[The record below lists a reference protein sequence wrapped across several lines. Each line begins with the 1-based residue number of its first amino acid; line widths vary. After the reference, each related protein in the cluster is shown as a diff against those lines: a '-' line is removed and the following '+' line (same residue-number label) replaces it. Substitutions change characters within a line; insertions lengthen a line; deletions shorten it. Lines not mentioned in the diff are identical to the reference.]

1 MTLNEYLNIMNL
13 LTQNSKLKKTSKE
26 LRLRVFNFG
35 IPAYKSASG
44 KLTCP
49 MADTCVKFCYA
60 KKGAYIWSNVKPA
73 FEKRYELTKTDD
85 FVEAMN
91 AEIRKKKPDYVRV
104 HDSGDYYST
113 AYLKKCIQV
122 AIHNPSVRF
131 YSYTNMVDMML
142 KASLPD
148 NYDII
153 FSDSGKQKHLINE
166 KKHRHTRIFS
176 TNSDLISNGYV
187 DASSI
192 DLMAT
197 KWFSKNHKVG
207 LVFH

>member
-1 MTLNEYLNIMNL
+1 MNL
-13 LTQNSKLKKTSKE
+13 LTQNTKLKKTSKE
-26 LRLRVFNFG
+26 LGLRVFNFG

-49 MADTCVKFCYA
+49 MADSCVKFCYA

-73 FEKRYELTKTDD
+73 FEKRYQLSKTDM
-85 FVEAMN
+85 FVDAMN

-104 HDSGDYYST
+104 HDSGDYYSR
-113 AYLKKCIQV
+113 AYLKKWIDI
-122 AIHNPSVRF
+122 ANSNPSVRF
-131 YSYTNMVDMML
+131 YSYTNMIDMIL
-142 KASLPD
+142 KTSLPD

-153 FSDSGKQKHLINE
+153 FSDSGKQKHLIDE
-166 KKHRHTRIFS
+166 RKHRHTKIFKS
-176 TNSDLISNGYV
+176 NDDLNSAGYT

-192 DLMAT
+192 DLHAT
-197 KWFSKNHKVG
+197 RWFNNTIKVG

>member
-1 MTLNEYLNIMNL
+1 MNL

-26 LRLRVFNFG
+26 LGLRVFNFG

-49 MADTCVKFCYA
+49 MADACVKFCYA

-85 FVEAMN
+85 FVDAMN
-91 AEIRKKKPDYVRV
+91 AEIKRKKPDYVRV
-104 HDSGDYYST
+104 HDSGDYYSG
-113 AYLKKCIQV
+113 AYLKKWMQI

-131 YSYTNMVDMML
+131 YSYTNMVDLIL
-142 KASLPD
+142 KTSLPD

-153 FSDSGKQKHLINE
+153 FSDSGKQKHMINE
-166 KKHRHTRIFS
+166 RKHRHTKIFS
-176 TNSDLISNGYV
+176 SHSDLVSNNYV
-187 DASSI
+187 DASNI

-197 KWFSKNHKVG
+197 KWFSKNHRVG

>member
-1 MTLNEYLNIMNL
+1 MSTQL
-13 LTQNSKLKKTSKE
+13 LTQNSKLKKTSKS
-26 LRLRVFNFG
+26 LNLRVFNFG

-49 MADTCVKFCYA
+49 MADECIKFCYA

-73 FEKRYELTKTDD
+73 FEKRYELSKTDN
-85 FVEAMN
+85 FVFEMN
-91 AEIRKKKPDYVRV
+91 AEILKKKPDYVRV
-104 HDSGDYYST
+104 HDSGDYYSQ
-113 AYLKKCIQV
+113 AYLNKWIEI

-142 KASLPD
+142 KTSLPD

-153 FSDSGKQKHLINE
+153 FSDSGKQKHLIDDR
-166 KKHRHTRIFS
+166 KHRHTKIFS
-176 TNSDLISNGYV
+176 TKDDLVFAGYT
-187 DASSI
+187 DASSV

-197 KWFSKNHKVG
+197 RWFNNTNKVG
-207 LVFH
+207 LIIH

>member
-1 MTLNEYLNIMNL
+1 
-13 LTQNSKLKKTSKE
+13 
-26 LRLRVFNFG
+26 
-35 IPAYKSASG
+35 
-44 KLTCP
+44 
-49 MADTCVKFCYA
+49 MADSCVKFCYA

-73 FEKRYELTKTDD
+73 FEKRYQLSKTDK

-104 HDSGDYYST
+104 HDSGDYYSR
-113 AYLKKCIQV
+113 AYLKKWIDI
-122 AIHNPSVRF
+122 ANSNPSVRF

-142 KASLPD
+142 KTSLPD

-153 FSDSGKQKHLINE
+153 FSDSGKQKHLIDE
-166 KKHRHTRIFS
+166 TRHRHTKIFS
-176 TNSDLISNGYV
+176 SHSDLVSNNYV

-197 KWFSKNHKVG
+197 KWFNKTNKVG

>member
-1 MTLNEYLNIMNL
+1 MNL
-13 LTQNSKLKKTSKE
+13 LTQNSKLKRTSKK
-26 LRLRVFNFG
+26 LGLRVFNFG

-49 MADTCVKFCYA
+49 MADSCVKFCYA

-73 FEKRYELTKTDD
+73 FEKRYQLSKTDK

-104 HDSGDYYST
+104 HDSGDYYSR
-113 AYLKKCIQV
+113 AYLKKWIDI
-122 AIHNPSVRF
+122 ANSNPNVRF
-131 YSYTNMVDMML
+131 YSYTNMIDMML

-153 FSDSGKQKHLINE
+153 FSDSGKQKHLIDE
-166 KKHRHTRIFS
+166 RKHRHTKIFS
-176 TNSDLISNGYV
+176 NYSDLIRGGYM

-197 KWFSKNHKVG
+197 RWFNKTNKVG
-207 LVFH
+207 LIFH

>member
-1 MTLNEYLNIMNL
+1 MNL

-26 LRLRVFNFG
+26 LSVRVFNFG

-49 MADTCVKFCYA
+49 MADGCVKFCYA
-60 KKGAYIWSNVKPA
+60 KKGAYIWSNVQPA
-73 FEKRYELTKTDD
+73 FEKRYELSKTDK
-85 FVEAMN
+85 FVDAMYN
-91 AEIRKKKPDYVRV
+91 EIVKKKPDYVRV
-104 HDSGDYYST
+104 HDSGDYYSK
-113 AYLKKCIQV
+113 AYLQKWIDIALLFPEVK
-122 AIHNPSVRF
+122 F
-131 YSYTNMVDMML
+131 YSYTNMVDMIL

-166 KKHRHTRIFS
+166 RKHRHTRIFS
-176 TNSDLISNGYV
+176 TNSDLVSSGYV
-187 DASSI
+187 DASNI

>member
-1 MTLNEYLNIMNL
+1 MSL
-13 LTQNSKLKKTSKE
+13 LTQNSKLKKTSKA
-26 LRLRVFNFG
+26 LSLRVFNFG

-49 MADTCVKFCYA
+49 MADECVKFCYA

-85 FVEAMN
+85 FVAAMN
-91 AEIRKKKPDYVRV
+91 AEILKKKPDYVRV
-104 HDSGDYYST
+104 HDSGDYYSKS
-113 AYLKKCIQV
+113 YLNKWIEI
-122 AIHNPSVRF
+122 AIHNPNVRF

-142 KASLPD
+142 NTSLPD

-153 FSDSGKQKHLINE
+153 FSDSGKQKHLIDPI
-166 KKHRHTRIFS
+166 KHRHTKIFS
-176 TNSDLISNGYV
+176 STFALNEAGYT
-187 DASSI
+187 DASSV

-197 KWFSKNHKVG
+197 KWFNDTNKVG

>member
-1 MTLNEYLNIMNL
+1 MNL
-13 LTQNSKLKKTSKE
+13 LTQNTKLKKTSKE
-26 LRLRVFNFG
+26 LGLRVFNFG

-49 MADTCVKFCYA
+49 MADSCVKFCYA

-73 FEKRYELTKTDD
+73 FEKRYQLSKTDK
-85 FVEAMN
+85 FVDAMN

-104 HDSGDYYST
+104 HDSGDYYSR
-113 AYLKKCIQV
+113 AYLKKWIDI
-122 AIHNPSVRF
+122 ANSNPNVRF
-131 YSYTNMVDMML
+131 YSYTNMIDMIL
-142 KASLPD
+142 KTSLPD

-153 FSDSGKQKHLINE
+153 FSDSGKQKHLIDE
-166 KKHRHTRIFS
+166 RKHRHTKIFKS
-176 TNSDLISNGYV
+176 NDDLNSAGYT

-192 DLMAT
+192 DLHAT
-197 KWFSKNHKVG
+197 RWFNNTIKVG